1 MFYYFSREP
10 VFPFYACYCF
20 ISFLNCFSF
29 FTFPILSRVFF
40 FFSKACLWDTSHT
53 QNDSSFYF
61 VQFVYIFPRE
71 ISILPSARLIFYSQ
85 ESFYI
90 FSFFIVH
97 GYIIITLRI
106 YNSHCFE
113 YFLKILFFIF
123 SLSHPK
129 LGEDSIKARGCSSSR
144 ISTCSKK
151 NGPLSTIG
159 DSNPGFLTRKQVP
172 NSLRHLGS
180 RIDRFL
186 FAIT

>member
-1 MFYYFSREP
+1 MYS
-10 VFPFYACYCF
+10 
-20 ISFLNCFSF
+20 SF
-29 FTFPILSRVFF
+29 FQKRVCETLPIRKTTPLFT
-40 FFSKACLWDTSHT
+40 LY
-53 QNDSSFYF
+53 NL
-61 VQFVYIFPRE
+61 YIFFLGKFLY
-71 ISILPSARLIFYSQ
+71 SIRSRLIFYSQ

-90 FSFFIVH
+90 FSFLSCTDILLLPC
-97 GYIIITLRI
+97 GI
-106 YNSHCFE
+106 YNSHCLE

-172 NSLRHLGS
+172 NSLRHLGF